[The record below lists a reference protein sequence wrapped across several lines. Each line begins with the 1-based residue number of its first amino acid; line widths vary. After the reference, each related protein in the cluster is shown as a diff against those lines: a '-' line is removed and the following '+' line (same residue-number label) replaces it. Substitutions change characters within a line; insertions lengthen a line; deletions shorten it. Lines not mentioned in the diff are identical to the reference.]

1 MFTVEVRV
9 QECASVTVTVYVP
22 AARLEAD
29 AAVPPEGDHTYVY
42 GGVPPLTEIAAAPS
56 LPPRQETLEDPAV
69 DIEIGVGVVTEVV
82 AVIVQPFAS
91 VAVTV

>member
-42 GGVPPLTEIAAAPS
+42 GGVPPLLPGS
-56 LPPRQETLEDPAV
+56 LRQLLGLSLQLLRLLRYHLCV
-69 DIEIGVGVVTEVV
+69 DRQISWAMDTQIFP
-82 AVIVQPFAS
+82 VIQRG
-91 VAVTV
+91 